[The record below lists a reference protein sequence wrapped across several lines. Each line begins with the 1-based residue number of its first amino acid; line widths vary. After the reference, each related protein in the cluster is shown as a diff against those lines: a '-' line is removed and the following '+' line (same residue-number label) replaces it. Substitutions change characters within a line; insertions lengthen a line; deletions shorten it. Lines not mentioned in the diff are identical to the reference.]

1 MPIMSSHPIL
11 PLRLP
16 RHGLLLLTGVLLLFA
31 LPARPLGAQDAL
43 DRPRTP
49 GALAGADDPDGPVVI
64 DLTLER
70 MVDLAL
76 NRSYRVR
83 QLNLSIDR
91 TRYRLRAQ
99 QARLKSRVDLELT
112 MPAFN
117 ATSEPRW
124 NSNLQKEEIVDTR
137 SRLWEGEL
145 SVRQPLILFGFPT
158 NGYLSFNNRMYRL
171 GQTRENGS
179 KEVDFYNRYYVR
191 YVQPFFQPN
200 RLKNDLE
207 EAELDLEG
215 AELNF
220 QDDVVE
226 IVGDLS
232 EDYYD
237 LFEDAYNQRINRRL
251 VETLERALTIASELA
266 RADSARA
273 IEESQIRVEL
283 ANAREQVQQAES
295 AFRLRA
301 ASLKTRLGLAEADT
315 ITLDPVPNLRP
326 VSVDAERAIRYAM
339 ERVPRL
345 RQLDISKREREIS
358 LEETKGRNSFRM
370 NVSLSYG
377 REMYQPEFDLLWD
390 DPENSYTVNVNAYVP
405 LWDWGERD
413 LRIQASRINL
423 QQTEMRIEEAQTE
436 LVSNVRN
443 EVRNVEE
450 YESRT
455 FAMEENLGLAM
466 AISESSL
473 DSYAAGEITVLDLIQ
488 TLRRE
493 SDTAENFLDT
503 YLGWRRAILNL
514 QELTFHDYEKGL
526 PVLERFGVEG
536 VAEGASG

>member
-1 MPIMSSHPIL
+1 MPIMSSDPIL

-31 LPARPLGAQDAL
+31 LPAGPLGAQDAL

-49 GALAGADDPDGPVVI
+49 GASAGADDPDGPVVI

-171 GQTRENGS
+171 GQTREDGS

-251 VETLERALTIASELA
+251 VKTLERALTIASELA

-273 IEESQIRVEL
+273 IEERQIRVEL

-326 VSVDAERAIRYAM
+326 VSVDADRAIRYAM

-436 LVSNVRN
+436 LVSGVRN

-455 FAMEENLGLAM
+455 FAMEENLELAM
-466 AISESSL
+466 EISESSL
-473 DSYAAGEITVLDLIQ
+473 ESYAAGEITVLDLIQ